1 MIYQPKLRGFF
12 VFRSFVCLYQCLR
25 LFCFV
30 FWVNLGKNDY
40 VSLTHFS
47 QRSFVISKAGLE
59 IVVYSMH
66 VTIHL
71 GFGSICKVIQGYT
84 LALK

>member
-47 QRSFVISKAGLE
+47 QRSPCVPLCPILSPLTDFKQ
-59 IVVYSMH
+59 Y
-66 VTIHL
+66 TI
-71 GFGSICKVIQGYT
+71 QRP
-84 LALK
+84 